1 MEIFLKPL
9 LHEDPYRHE
18 IYAWKQ
24 DPETLVFSLNQT
36 GLPYEQFIEEF
47 DSKFASLS
55 DLPPLWILRE
65 NQRVGL
71 IYFSPWFREK
81 SVEISVFLDPKT
93 KGQKIGPRALEMATN
108 FVLEAGYEEI
118 NALVKLGNIR
128 AQKAFEKA
136 GFALDGDVSFSKY
149 GEYHK
154 TLKFRFLQKKAP
166 SRVFVIG
173 EAGSNFHVGH
183 EGEDLVQAKKLIL
196 TAYQAQCDAVK
207 FQLYDGKSVYA
218 EGAGSPFYLNED
230 INLLFAEY
238 ALPHSF
244 LTELSQY
251 CTFLGI
257 EFMCSSFSIE
267 HMKLIDPYVKR
278 HKIASYEIRHLRL
291 LQEAAASCK
300 PLILSTGAST
310 EEDIAW
316 ALDIFKEHGG
326 KEITL
331 LHCNAQYPA
340 ASEGLNLRCIE
351 GLREKFNVPCGFSD
365 HSLHPLHAP
374 LLAVALGACVI
385 EKHFTLNK
393 QSKGPDHFFA
403 LDPKELKEMVKG
415 IREAEK
421 MLGVAKKD
429 LFPQEE
435 ELVLFARR
443 GLHALKRIEK
453 GEPFIENE
461 NVAILRSGN
470 RQPGLHPSH
479 LNSILKSKARQP
491 IAKDEGI
498 QHCDVAWD

>member
-1 MEIFLKPL
+1 MEIFLKPH
-9 LHEDPYRHE
+9 LHEEPDRHE

-24 DPETLVFSLNQT
+24 DPGTLEFSLCQET
-36 GLPYEQFIEEF
+36 LPYEQFMEEF

-55 DLPPLWILRE
+55 DLPPQWIIRE

-71 IYFSPWFREK
+71 IYFSPWFRKK
-81 SVEISVFLDPKT
+81 SVEVSIFLDPRT
-93 KGQKIGPRALEMATN
+93 KGQKIGPKALEKALH
-108 FVLEAGYEEI
+108 FALERGYEEI
-118 NALVKLGNIR
+118 HALVKLGNMR

-136 GFALDGDVSFSKY
+136 GFTLVGEVSFSKY
-149 GEYHK
+149 GKNHN
-154 TLKFRFLQKKAP
+154 TLKFSYLNKRSP

-173 EAGSNFHVGH
+173 EAGSNFHIGD
-183 EGEDLVQAKKLIL
+183 ESEDLVQAKKLIL
-196 TAYQAQCDAVK
+196 AAYEARCDAVK

-218 EGAGSPFYLNED
+218 EGAGSPTYLKED
-230 INLLFAEY
+230 IHLLFQKY
-238 ALPHSF
+238 ALPPSF
-244 LTELSQY
+244 LCELSQY

-257 EFMCSSFSIE
+257 EFMCSSFSPHHLE
-267 HMKLIDPYVKR
+267 LIDPYVKR

-291 LQEAAASCK
+291 LQKAAASCK

-310 EEDIAW
+310 EEDIEW

-351 GLREKFNVPCGFSD
+351 GLRRKFKVPCGFSD

-374 LLAVALGACVI
+374 LTAVALGACVI

-393 QSKGPDHFFA
+393 KLKGPDHFFA
-403 LDPKELKEMVKG
+403 LDPAELKEMVKG
-415 IREAEK
+415 IREGEK

-435 ELVLFARR
+435 ELSLFARR
-443 GLHALKRIEK
+443 SLHALKRIEE

-470 RQPGLHPSH
+470 REMGLHPSH
-479 LNSILKSKARQP
+479 LNSILKSKARKP
-491 IAKDEGI
+491 IAKGEGI
-498 QHCDVAWD
+498 QQGDVIWD